1 MEKRRAERTKVPE
14 KEHPVKKALER
25 EHIVGKSIKRV
36 DAFEK
41 VTGRAKYT
49 DDLCGRDAYVAKV
62 MHSTIAHGYVKSID
76 TSEAEKIPG
85 VIKIVTC
92 FDVPGYYYPTAGH
105 PWSTEEAHQDV
116 ADRLLLVKHVRY
128 YGDDIAAVV
137 AENEVAATQAVRAL
151 KAE

>member
-1 MEKRRAERTKVPE
+1 MEERRAERTEVPE
-14 KEHPVKKALER
+14 KEHPVKKALVR
-25 EHIVGKSIKRV
+25 EHAVGKSVKRV

-85 VIKIVTC
+85 VVKIVTC
-92 FDVPGYYYPTAGH
+92 FDVPAPAGK
-105 PWSTEEAHQDV
+105 ACQV
-116 ADRLLLVKHVRY
+116 LRGRY
-128 YGDDIAAVV
+128 CGSGGG
-137 AENEVAATQAVRAL
+137 E
-151 KAE
+151 